1 MTPRWNVIIIRLEMY
16 EILEKRI
23 GIKWRLTSSHWP
35 SQLRPCRPS
44 LSSLQSLLILQA
56 SYISSFS
63 FSSSFSPANTEIS
76 ADRARIRFGGSH
88 TNSSVTQLK
97 EFALTDQLAVIYTGR
112 WRPVVFPVRCWSLRR
127 SPGHGWRN
135 RRWALSCKDAMK
147 SVYWNAECY

>member
-1 MTPRWNVIIIRLEMY
+1 MTPRWNVITISLEIY

-23 GIKWRLTSSHWP
+23 GIKWRLTSSYWP

-76 ADRARIRFGGSH
+76 ADRTRVWFGWSH
-88 TNSSVTQLK
+88 SNSSITQVR
-97 EFALTDQLAVIYTGR
+97 ATDQLAVIYTGR
-112 WRPVVFPVRCWSLRR
+112 WRPVVFPAQCWSLRR

-135 RRWALSCKDAMK
+135 RRWALSCKDTIK
-147 SVYWNAECY
+147 SVYWSTKCN